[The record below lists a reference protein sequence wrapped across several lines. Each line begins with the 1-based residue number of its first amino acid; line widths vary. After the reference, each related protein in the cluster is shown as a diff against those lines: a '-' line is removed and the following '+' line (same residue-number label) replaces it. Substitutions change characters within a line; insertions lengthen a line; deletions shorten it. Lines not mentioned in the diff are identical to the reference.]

1 MGEVVTF
8 APAVQADAFWTEYV
22 EYAAR
27 AVNNPQLLLDRA
39 FFNEMA
45 RREDRYK
52 RAFLAS
58 ERHT

>member
-1 MGEVVTF
+1 MGQVVPF
-8 APAVQADAFWTEYV
+8 APAVQADEAWKDYI

-27 AVNNPQLLLDRA
+27 AVNNPALLLERP
-39 FFNEMA
+39 FFNEMT

-58 ERHT
+58 ERAN